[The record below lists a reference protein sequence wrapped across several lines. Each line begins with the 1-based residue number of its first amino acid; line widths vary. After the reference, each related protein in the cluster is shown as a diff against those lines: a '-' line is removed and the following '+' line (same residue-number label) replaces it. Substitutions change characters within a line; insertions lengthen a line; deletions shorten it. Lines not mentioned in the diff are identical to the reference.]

1 MTPSVLMRS
10 TSHKRDF
17 TQGNSG
23 FFFFRVQE
31 DFSVSAE
38 ARSPMPDATNDEV
51 TRKNTLKTWPKPETG
66 NRVIYMNSLWYPA
79 KRDSSPTRVNTT
91 LANPKIQSSS
101 LNPH

>member
-23 FFFFRVQE
+23 FCFFFRVQE

-38 ARSPMPDATNDEV
+38 ARSPKPDARCHERRSHEKKHYKDLT
-51 TRKNTLKTWPKPETG
+51 ETG
-66 NRVIYMNSLWYPA
+66 KRVIWTVSGTQRKEIPA
-79 KRDSSPTRVNTT
+79 LLEWTP
-91 LANPKIQSSS
+91 L
-101 LNPH
+101 

>member
-17 TQGNSG
+17 TQGDSG
-23 FFFFRVQE
+23 FFFFFRVQE

-51 TRKNTLKTWPKPETG
+51 TRKNTLKTWPKPETASYIWTVSG
-66 NRVIYMNSLWYPA
+66 TQRKEIPA
-79 KRDSSPTRVNTT
+79 LLEWTP
-91 LANPKIQSSS
+91 L
-101 LNPH
+101 

>member
-23 FFFFRVQE
+23 FCFFFRVQE

-51 TRKNTLKTWPKPETG
+51 TRKNTIKTWPKRESAS
-66 NRVIYMNSLWYPA
+66 YEQSLVPSE
-79 KRDSSPTRVNTT
+79 KRFQPYSSEHHF
-91 LANPKIQSSS
+91 S
-101 LNPH
+101 